1 MGMKDADDKNKG
13 KKKQDG
19 RKPRHI
25 EKDKETDLQGDG
37 RNKCP
42 PEGPPHVTQQH
53 TDPEVENGKRHVKR
67 HIL

>member
-1 MGMKDADDKNKG
+1 MKYADDKNKG

-37 RNKCP
+37 RKKRP
-42 PEGPPHVTQQH
+42 LDGPPNVTQLH
-53 TDPEVENGKRHVKR
+53 PDPEVEN
-67 HIL
+67 